1 MAVKINDAFIDEL
14 VKGCKT
20 ADDVVGSQ
28 GVVKE
33 LTKRLLERLL
43 DTELTT
49 HLGYEKH
56 KPREKKAGN
65 ARNGHSAKT
74 ILTGEDEIK
83 LQVPRDRKGRFEP
96 IAVPKHQRRFD
107 GFDQKITSMYARG
120 MSLSEIQGH
129 LKEIYGVEVSPT
141 LISNVTDAV
150 VEDVREWQSR
160 PLDPIYPVMFFD
172 AIMVKSRENG
182 KTENKAVYLA
192 LGINMEGRK
201 ELLGMWIADT
211 EGAKFWLNVITEI
224 KNRGVEDI
232 LIACIDGLKGFPE
245 AIHAVFPRT
254 EIQLCVVHMI
264 RNSLKY
270 VSYKDYKELLV
281 DLKGVYKAQT
291 EDEALQNLDK
301 FAAKWDPKY
310 PTISQ
315 LWRRNWEFVRPF
327 FAYSEEIRKVIYTTN
342 AIESINNSVRKIIR
356 SRGAFPNNE
365 AILKSMYLAL
375 MNASKKWTMPI
386 RNWGLALSRFSI
398 RFEGRVPL

>member
-1 MAVKINDAFIDEL
+1 MAIKIRDEFIEEL
-14 VKGCKT
+14 VKDCKT
-20 ADDVVGSQ
+20 ADDVVGSK

-33 LTKRLLERLL
+33 LTKRLLEKLL

-49 HLGYEKH
+49 HLGYEKN
-56 KPREKKAGN
+56 KPQEKKEGN

-74 ILTGEDEIK
+74 ILTGEEEIELK
-83 LQVPRDRKGRFEP
+83 IPRDRKGRFEP
-96 IAVPKHQRRFD
+96 AAIPKHQRRFD
-107 GFDQKITSMYARG
+107 GFDQKIISMFARG

-150 VEDVREWQSR
+150 IEDVREWQNR
-160 PLDPIYPVMFFD
+160 PLDPVYPVMFFD

-201 ELLGMWIADT
+201 ELLGLWIADT

-224 KNRGVEDI
+224 KNRGVNDI
-232 LIACIDGLKGFPE
+232 LIACVDGLKGFPE
-245 AIHAVFPRT
+245 AISAVFPRS
-254 EIQLCVVHMI
+254 EIQLCIVHMI

-270 VSYKDYKELLV
+270 VSYKDYKEIVV
-281 DLKGVYKAQT
+281 DLKGMYKAQT
-291 EDEALQNLDK
+291 EDEAKQNLEK
-301 FAAKWDPKY
+301 FASKWDHKY

-315 LWRRNWEFVRPF
+315 LWRRNWELVRPF
-327 FAYSEEIRKVIYTTN
+327 FAYPDEIRKVIYTTN
-342 AIESINNSVRKIIR
+342 AIESINSSVRKIIR

-365 AILKSMYLAL
+365 AIIKIMYLAL
-375 MNASKKWTMPI
+375 MNAARKWTMPI
-386 RNWGLALSRFSI
+386 QNWKLALQRFAI
-398 RFEGRVPL
+398 RFEGRVQL

>member
-1 MAVKINDAFIDEL
+1 MAVKISDALIEEL

-28 GVVKE
+28 GVMKE
-33 LTKRLLERLL
+33 LTKRLLEKML

-49 HLGYEKH
+49 HLGYEKN
-56 KPREKKAGN
+56 KPQEKKCN
-65 ARNGHSAKT
+65 ARNGHSTKT
-74 ILTGEDEIK
+74 ILTGEDEIDLK
-83 LQVPRDRKGRFEP
+83 IPRDRKGKFEP
-96 IAVPKHQRRFD
+96 EAIPKHQRRFD

-150 VEDVREWQSR
+150 IEDVREWQNR
-160 PLDPIYPVMFFD
+160 PLDPVYPVMFFD

-182 KTENKAVYLA
+182 KTENRAVYLA

-224 KNRGVEDI
+224 KNRGVDDI

-245 AIHAVFPRT
+245 AISAVFPKT

-270 VSYKDYKELLV
+270 VSYKDYKELLA
-281 DLKGVYKAQT
+281 DLKYVYKAQT
-291 EDEALQNLDK
+291 EDEAKHNLEK
-301 FAAKWDPKY
+301 FASKWDEKY

-315 LWRRNWEFVRPF
+315 LWRRNWELIRPF

-356 SRGAFPNNE
+356 SRGAFPNND

-386 RNWGLALSRFSI
+386 QNWKRALQRFAI
-398 RFEGRVPL
+398 RFEGRVQL

>member
-1 MAVKINDAFIDEL
+1 MAVKISDEFIAEL
-14 VKGCKT
+14 AKGCKT
-20 ADDVVGSQ
+20 ANDVVGSQ
-28 GVVKE
+28 GVMKE
-33 LTKRLLERLL
+33 LTKRLLEKLL

-56 KPREKKAGN
+56 KPQEKKSGN

-96 IAVPKHQRRFD
+96 VAVPKHQRRFD

-150 VEDVREWQSR
+150 IEDVREWQNR

-224 KNRGVEDI
+224 RNRGVEDI

-270 VSYKDYKELLV
+270 VSYRDYKELLA

-315 LWRRNWEFVRPF
+315 LWRKNWELVRPF

-356 SRGAFPNNE
+356 NRGAFPNNE
-365 AILKSMYLAL
+365 AIFKSMYLAL

-386 RNWGLALSRFSI
+386 RNWKLALSRFSI

>member
-1 MAVKINDAFIDEL
+1 MAVKIRDEFIDEL

-20 ADDVVGSQ
+20 AEDVVGSQ

-33 LTKRLLERLL
+33 LTKRLLEKLL

-49 HLGYEKH
+49 HLGYEKN
-56 KPREKKAGN
+56 KTPEKKKGN

-74 ILTGEDEIK
+74 ILTGEDELELKI
-83 LQVPRDRKGRFEP
+83 PRDRKGEFEP
-96 IAVPKHQRRFD
+96 LAVPKHQRRFE
-107 GFDQKITSMYARG
+107 GFDQKIISMFARG

-129 LKEIYGVEVSPT
+129 LKEIYNVEVSPS
-141 LISNVTDAV
+141 LISDVTDAV
-150 VEDVREWQSR
+150 IEDVREWQNR
-160 PLDPIYPVMFFD
+160 PLDPVYPVMFFD

-201 ELLGMWIADT
+201 ELLGLWIADT

-224 KNRGVEDI
+224 KNRGVNDI

-245 AIHAVFPRT
+245 AIAAVFPHT

-264 RNSLKY
+264 RNSLKF
-270 VSYKDYKELLV
+270 VSYKDYKEV
-281 DLKGVYKAQT
+281 VADLKGVYKAQT
-291 EDEALQNLDK
+291 EDEAKQNLEK
-301 FAAKWDPKY
+301 FASRWDRKY

-315 LWRRNWEFVRPF
+315 LWRRNWELVRPF
-327 FAYSEEIRKVIYTTN
+327 FAYPDEIRKIIYTTN
-342 AIESINNSVRKIIR
+342 AIESINSSVRKIIR

-365 AILKSMYLAL
+365 AIIKIMYLAL
-375 MNASKKWTMPI
+375 MNAAKKWTMPI
-386 RNWGLALSRFSI
+386 QNWKLALQRFAI
-398 RFEGRVPL
+398 RFEGRVQL

>member
-1 MAVKINDAFIDEL
+1 MAIKIRDEFIDEL
-14 VKGCKT
+14 VKDCKT

-49 HLGYEKH
+49 HLGYEKN
-56 KPREKKAGN
+56 KTPEKKKGN

-74 ILTGEDEIK
+74 ILTGEDELELKI
-83 LQVPRDRKGRFEP
+83 PRDRKGEFEP
-96 IAVPKHQRRFD
+96 LAVPKHQRRFD

-129 LKEIYGVEVSPT
+129 LKEIYNVDVSPS
-141 LISNVTDAV
+141 LISDVTDAV
-150 VEDVREWQSR
+150 IEDVREWQNRS
-160 PLDPIYPVMFFD
+160 LDSVYPVVFFD

-201 ELLGMWIADT
+201 ELLGLWIADT

-224 KNRGVEDI
+224 KNRGVDDI
-232 LIACIDGLKGFPE
+232 FIACIDGLKGFPE
-245 AIHAVFPRT
+245 AIAAVFPKT
-254 EIQLCVVHMI
+254 EIQLCIVHMI

-270 VSYKDYKELLV
+270 VSYKDYKEIV
-281 DLKGVYKAQT
+281 ADLKGVYQAKT
-291 EDEALQNLDK
+291 EDEAKLNLEK
-301 FAAKWDPKY
+301 FASKWDDKY

-315 LWRRNWEFVRPF
+315 LWRKHWELVRPF
-327 FAYSEEIRKVIYTTN
+327 FAYPDEIRKVIYTTN
-342 AIESINNSVRKIIR
+342 AIESVNSSVRKIIR

-365 AILKSMYLAL
+365 AIIKIIYLAL
-375 MNASKKWTMPI
+375 MNAAKKWTMPI
-386 RNWGLALSRFSI
+386 QNWKLALQRFAI
-398 RFEGRVPL
+398 RFEGRVQL

>member
-1 MAVKINDAFIDEL
+1 MAVKIRDEFIDEL

-33 LTKRLLERLL
+33 LTKRLLEKLL

-49 HLGYEKH
+49 HLGYEKN
-56 KPREKKAGN
+56 KTPEKKKGN

-74 ILTGEDEIK
+74 ILTGEDELELKI
-83 LQVPRDRKGRFEP
+83 PRDRKGEFEP
-96 IAVPKHQRRFD
+96 LAVPKHQRRFE
-107 GFDQKITSMYARG
+107 GFDQKIISMFARG

-129 LKEIYGVEVSPT
+129 LKEIYNVEVSPS
-141 LISNVTDAV
+141 LISDVTDAV
-150 VEDVREWQSR
+150 IEDVREWQNR
-160 PLDPIYPVMFFD
+160 PLDPVYPVMFFD

-201 ELLGMWIADT
+201 ELLGLWIADT

-224 KNRGVEDI
+224 KNRGVNDI

-245 AIHAVFPRT
+245 AIAAVFPHT

-270 VSYKDYKELLV
+270 VSYKDYKEV
-281 DLKGVYKAQT
+281 VADLKGVYKAQT
-291 EDEALQNLDK
+291 EDEAKQNLEK
-301 FAAKWDPKY
+301 FALKWDRKY

-315 LWRRNWEFVRPF
+315 LWRRNWELVRPF
-327 FAYSEEIRKVIYTTN
+327 FAYPDEIRKIIYTTN
-342 AIESINNSVRKIIR
+342 AIESINSSVRKIIR

-365 AILKSMYLAL
+365 AIIKIMYLAL
-375 MNASKKWTMPI
+375 MNAAKKWTMPI
-386 RNWGLALSRFSI
+386 QNWKLALQRFAI
-398 RFEGRVPL
+398 RFEGRVQL

>member
-1 MAVKINDAFIDEL
+1 MAVKIRDEFIDEL

-33 LTKRLLERLL
+33 LTKRLLEKLL

-49 HLGYEKH
+49 HLGYEKN
-56 KPREKKAGN
+56 KTPEKKKGN

-74 ILTGEDEIK
+74 ILTGEDELELKI
-83 LQVPRDRKGRFEP
+83 PRDRKGEFEP
-96 IAVPKHQRRFD
+96 LAIPKHQRRFD
-107 GFDQKITSMYARG
+107 GFDQKIISMFARG

-129 LKEIYGVEVSPT
+129 LKEIYNVDVSPS
-141 LISNVTDAV
+141 LISDVTDAV
-150 VEDVREWQSR
+150 IEDVREWQNR
-160 PLDPIYPVMFFD
+160 PLDPVYPVMFFD

-192 LGINMEGRK
+192 LGINMEGHK
-201 ELLGMWIADT
+201 ELLGLWIADT

-224 KNRGVEDI
+224 KNRGVNDI

-245 AIHAVFPRT
+245 AIAAVFPHT

-264 RNSLKY
+264 RNSLKF
-270 VSYKDYKELLV
+270 VSYKDYKEV
-281 DLKGVYKAQT
+281 VADLKGVYKAQT
-291 EDEALQNLDK
+291 EDEAKQNLEK
-301 FAAKWDPKY
+301 FALKWDRKY

-315 LWRRNWEFVRPF
+315 MWRRNWELLRPF
-327 FAYSEEIRKVIYTTN
+327 FAYPDEIRKIIYTTN
-342 AIESINNSVRKIIR
+342 AIESINSSVRKIIR

-365 AILKSMYLAL
+365 AIIKIMYLAL
-375 MNASKKWTMPI
+375 MNAAKKWTMPI
-386 RNWGLALSRFSI
+386 QNWKLALQRFAI
-398 RFEGRVPL
+398 RFEGRVQL

>member
-1 MAVKINDAFIDEL
+1 MAIKIRDEFIDEL
-14 VKGCKT
+14 VKDCKT

-33 LTKRLLERLL
+33 LTKRLLEKLL

-49 HLGYEKH
+49 HLGYEKN
-56 KPREKKAGN
+56 KTPEKKKGN

-74 ILTGEDEIK
+74 ILTGEDELELKI
-83 LQVPRDRKGRFEP
+83 PRDRKGEFEP
-96 IAVPKHQRRFD
+96 LAVPKHQRRFD

-129 LKEIYGVEVSPT
+129 LKEIYNVDVSPS
-141 LISNVTDAV
+141 LISDVTDAV
-150 VEDVREWQSR
+150 IEDVREWQNRS
-160 PLDPIYPVMFFD
+160 LDSVYPVVFFD

-201 ELLGMWIADT
+201 ELLGLWIADT

-224 KNRGVEDI
+224 KNRGVDDI
-232 LIACIDGLKGFPE
+232 FIACIDGLKGFPE
-245 AIHAVFPRT
+245 AIAAVFPKT
-254 EIQLCVVHMI
+254 EIQLCIVHMI

-270 VSYKDYKELLV
+270 VSYKDYKEIV
-281 DLKGVYKAQT
+281 ADLKGVYQAKT
-291 EDEALQNLDK
+291 EDEAKLNLEK
-301 FAAKWDPKY
+301 FASKWDDKY

-315 LWRRNWEFVRPF
+315 LWRKHWELVRPF
-327 FAYSEEIRKVIYTTN
+327 FAYPDEIRKVIYTTN
-342 AIESINNSVRKIIR
+342 AIESVNSSVRKIIR

-365 AILKSMYLAL
+365 AIIKIIYLAL
-375 MNASKKWTMPI
+375 MNAAKKWTMPI
-386 RNWGLALSRFSI
+386 QNWKLALQRFAI
-398 RFEGRVPL
+398 RFEGRVQL

>member
-1 MAVKINDAFIDEL
+1 
-14 VKGCKT
+14 
-20 ADDVVGSQ
+20 
-28 GVVKE
+28 
-33 LTKRLLERLL
+33 
-43 DTELTT
+43 
-49 HLGYEKH
+49 
-56 KPREKKAGN
+56 
-65 ARNGHSAKT
+65 
-74 ILTGEDEIK
+74 
-83 LQVPRDRKGRFEP
+83 
-96 IAVPKHQRRFD
+96 
-107 GFDQKITSMYARG
+107 
-120 MSLSEIQGH
+120 
-129 LKEIYGVEVSPT
+129 
-141 LISNVTDAV
+141 
-150 VEDVREWQSR
+150 DVREWQNR
-160 PLDPIYPVMFFD
+160 PLDPTYPVMFFD

-254 EIQLCVVHMI
+254 EIQLCIVHMI

-270 VSYKDYKELLV
+270 VSYKDYKELLA
-281 DLKGVYKAQT
+281 DLKGVYKANT

-315 LWRRNWEFVRPF
+315 LWRKNWELVRPF

-356 SRGAFPNNE
+356 NRGAFPNNE

-386 RNWGLALSRFSI
+386 RNWRLALSRFSI

>member
-1 MAVKINDAFIDEL
+1 MAVKISDEFIAEL
-14 VKGCKT
+14 AKGCKT
-20 ADDVVGSQ
+20 ANDVVGSQ
-28 GVVKE
+28 GVMKE
-33 LTKRLLERLL
+33 LTKRLLEKLL

-49 HLGYEKH
+49 HLGYEKNR
-56 KPREKKAGN
+56 PQEKKAGN
-65 ARNGHSAKT
+65 ARNGHSSKT

-96 IAVPKHQRRFD
+96 VAVPKHQRRFD

-150 VEDVREWQSR
+150 IEDVREWQNR

-270 VSYKDYKELLV
+270 VSYKDYKELLA

-301 FAAKWDPKY
+301 FAVKWDPKY

-315 LWRRNWEFVRPF
+315 LWRKNWELVRPF

-356 SRGAFPNNE
+356 NRGAFPNNE
-365 AILKSMYLAL
+365 AIFKSMYLAL

-386 RNWGLALSRFSI
+386 RNWRLALSRFAI

>member
-1 MAVKINDAFIDEL
+1 MAVKIRDEFIDEL

-20 ADDVVGSQ
+20 AEDVVGIQ

-33 LTKRLLERLL
+33 LTKRLLEKLL

-49 HLGYEKH
+49 HLGYEKN
-56 KPREKKAGN
+56 KTPEKKKGN

-74 ILTGEDEIK
+74 ILTGEDELELKI
-83 LQVPRDRKGRFEP
+83 PRDRKGEFEP
-96 IAVPKHQRRFD
+96 LAVPKHQRRFE
-107 GFDQKITSMYARG
+107 GFDQKIISMFARG

-129 LKEIYGVEVSPT
+129 LKEIYNVDVSPS
-141 LISNVTDAV
+141 LISDVTDAV
-150 VEDVREWQSR
+150 IEDVREWQNR
-160 PLDPIYPVMFFD
+160 PLDPVYPVMFFD

-201 ELLGMWIADT
+201 ELLGLWIADT

-224 KNRGVEDI
+224 KNRGVNDI

-245 AIHAVFPRT
+245 AIAAVFPHT

-270 VSYKDYKELLV
+270 VSYKDYKEV
-281 DLKGVYKAQT
+281 VADLKGVYKAQT
-291 EDEALQNLDK
+291 EDEAKQNLEK
-301 FAAKWDPKY
+301 FASKWDRKY

-315 LWRRNWEFVRPF
+315 LWRRNWELVRPF
-327 FAYSEEIRKVIYTTN
+327 FAYPDEIRKIIYTTN
-342 AIESINNSVRKIIR
+342 AIESINSSVRKIIR

-365 AILKSMYLAL
+365 AIIKIMYLAL
-375 MNASKKWTMPI
+375 MNAAKKWTMPI
-386 RNWGLALSRFSI
+386 QNWKLALQRFAI
-398 RFEGRVPL
+398 RFEGRVQL

>member
-1 MAVKINDAFIDEL
+1 MAIKITDDLIDEL
-14 VKGCKT
+14 VKDCKT

-33 LTKRLLERLL
+33 LTKRLLERIL

-49 HLGYEKH
+49 HLGYEKN
-56 KPREKKAGN
+56 KPQEKNAGN

-74 ILTGEDEIK
+74 ILTGEDEIELK
-83 LQVPRDRKGRFEP
+83 IPRDRKGKFEP
-96 IAVPKHQRRFD
+96 AAIPKHQRSFE
-107 GFDQKITSMYARG
+107 GFDQKITSLYARG
-120 MSLSEIQGH
+120 MNLSEIQGH
-129 LKEIYGVEVSPT
+129 LKDMYGVDVSPT

-150 VEDVREWQSR
+150 MEDVHEWQSR
-160 PLDPIYPVMFFD
+160 PLDPVYPVIFFD
-172 AIMVKSRENG
+172 ALMVKSRENG

-211 EGAKFWLNVITEI
+211 EGAKFWLNVITEL
-224 KNRGVEDI
+224 KNRGVNDI

-270 VSYKDYKELLV
+270 VSYKDYKELLA

-315 LWRRNWEFVRPF
+315 LWRRNWELVRPF

-356 SRGAFPNNE
+356 NRGAFPNNE
-365 AILKSMYLAL
+365 AIFKSMYLAL

-386 RNWGLALSRFSI
+386 QNWGLALQKFAI

>member
-1 MAVKINDAFIDEL
+1 MAVKINDEFIDEL

-49 HLGYEKH
+49 HLGYEKNR
-56 KPREKKAGN
+56 PLAKKGSN
-65 ARNGHSAKT
+65 ARNGHSSKT
-74 ILTGEDEIK
+74 ILTGDEKIDLK
-83 LQVPRDRKGRFEP
+83 IPRDRKGRFEP
-96 IAVPKHQRRFD
+96 IAVPKHQRRFE
-107 GFDQKITSMYARG
+107 GFDQKITSMYALG
-120 MSLSEIQGH
+120 MSLSEIQEH
-129 LKEIYGVEVSPT
+129 LKEIYGVDVSPT

-150 VEDVREWQSR
+150 MEDVREWQNR
-160 PLDPIYPVMFFD
+160 PLDSIYPVVFFD
-172 AIMVKSRENG
+172 ALMVKSRDNG
-182 KTENKAVYLA
+182 KSENKAVYLA

-211 EGAKFWLNVITEI
+211 EGAKFWLNVMTEL
-224 KNRGVEDI
+224 KNRGVADI

-245 AIHAVFPRT
+245 AISAVFPAT
-254 EIQLCVVHMI
+254 EIQLCIVHMI

-270 VSYKDYKELLV
+270 VSYKDYKELLA

-291 EDEALQNLDK
+291 EDEALQNLEK
-301 FAAKWDPKY
+301 FASRWDPKY

-315 LWRRNWEFVRPF
+315 LWRRNWELVRPF
-327 FAYSEEIRKVIYTTN
+327 FAYSDEIRKVIYTTN

-375 MNASKKWTMPI
+375 MSASKKWSMPI
-386 RNWGLALSRFSI
+386 RNWRPALIKLSI